1 MTRLTL
7 ALTAIFLSTVLA
19 SADDAKMTKGKAD
32 VKKIINC
39 RSAVPDIRILNSEK
53 EYAKKQVASGIFAIT
68 PIGLLTNAATSQS
81 ESEKIDIKKYDK
93 MLDAKIAEIKK
104 VCHIK

>member
-1 MTRLTL
+1 MTKLTL
-7 ALTAIFLSTVLA
+7 ALTAIFLSTVLV

-39 RSAVPDIRILNSEK
+39 RSAEPDIRILKSEK
-53 EYAKKQVASGIFAIT
+53 EYVQKQIATGIFAIT

-81 ESEKIDIKKYDK
+81 NSEKMDIKKYDK
-93 MLDAKIAEIKK
+93 MLDDKIAEIKK
-104 VCHIK
+104 ACHIK